1 MICYNSNNVYFKAV
15 TQAKLNL
22 SEKKDLNIME
32 DAEGD
37 VDMVLEEE
45 GAKIEEKERI
55 AKEELEKELR
65 QYRIKVRIKYYPKGR
80 GRLFIQNLHFCVSV
94 RDFPFLS
101 TLARIEKVE
110 RDYDKETA
118 KIYVQ
123 IN

>member
-1 MICYNSNNVYFKAV
+1 MKSVVIFLYPNPNFENFQAV

-65 QYRIKVRIKYYPKGR
+65 QYRIKVNRKIFTGKIFNRLKNLGR
-80 GRLFIQNLHFCVSV
+80 
-94 RDFPFLS
+94 
-101 TLARIEKVE
+101 
-110 RDYDKETA
+110 
-118 KIYVQ
+118 
-123 IN
+123 

>member
-1 MICYNSNNVYFKAV
+1 
-15 TQAKLNL
+15 
-22 SEKKDLNIME
+22 ME

-80 GRLFIQNLHFCVSV
+80 GCLFIQNLHFCVSV
-94 RDFPFLS
+94 RDFPSFVDITWIRL
-101 TLARIEKVE
+101 T
-110 RDYDKETA
+110 
-118 KIYVQ
+118 
-123 IN
+123 

>member
-1 MICYNSNNVYFKAV
+1 MICYNSNVDFQAV

-65 QYRIKVRIKYYPKGR
+65 QYRIKVRIKY
-80 GRLFIQNLHFCVSV
+80 
-94 RDFPFLS
+94 
-101 TLARIEKVE
+101 
-110 RDYDKETA
+110 
-118 KIYVQ
+118 
-123 IN
+123 

>member
-1 MICYNSNNVYFKAV
+1 MLLPYQSRLTLQQFLKSVVIFLYPNPNFENFQAV

-37 VDMVLEEE
+37 VDMVLEME

-65 QYRIKVRIKYYPKGR
+65 QYRIKVNR
-80 GRLFIQNLHFCVSV
+80 
-94 RDFPFLS
+94 
-101 TLARIEKVE
+101 
-110 RDYDKETA
+110 
-118 KIYVQ
+118 KIFTGK
-123 IN
+123 IFNR

>member
-1 MICYNSNNVYFKAV
+1 M
-15 TQAKLNL
+15 

-65 QYRIKVRIKYYPKGR
+65 QYRIKVRMKFLIK
-80 GRLFIQNLHFCVSV
+80 FF
-94 RDFPFLS
+94 
-101 TLARIEKVE
+101 
-110 RDYDKETA
+110 
-118 KIYVQ
+118 
-123 IN
+123 

>member
-1 MICYNSNNVYFKAV
+1 MNNSYNVHFQAV

-22 SEKKDLNIME
+22 SEKKDMNIME

-65 QYRIKVRIKYYPKGR
+65 QYRIKVRIKY
-80 GRLFIQNLHFCVSV
+80 
-94 RDFPFLS
+94 
-101 TLARIEKVE
+101 
-110 RDYDKETA
+110 
-118 KIYVQ
+118 
-123 IN
+123 

>member
-1 MICYNSNNVYFKAV
+1 M

-65 QYRIKVRIKYYPKGR
+65 QYRIKVGVKKI
-80 GRLFIQNLHFCVSV
+80 LFYQN
-94 RDFPFLS
+94 
-101 TLARIEKVE
+101 
-110 RDYDKETA
+110 
-118 KIYVQ
+118 
-123 IN
+123 

>member
-1 MICYNSNNVYFKAV
+1 M
-15 TQAKLNL
+15 NL

-65 QYRIKVRIKYYPKGR
+65 QYRIKVNRKFLTGKI
-80 GRLFIQNLHFCVSV
+80 IQKFRVM
-94 RDFPFLS
+94 
-101 TLARIEKVE
+101 
-110 RDYDKETA
+110 
-118 KIYVQ
+118 KI
-123 IN
+123 NGPMS

>member
-1 MICYNSNNVYFKAV
+1 
-15 TQAKLNL
+15 
-22 SEKKDLNIME
+22 ME

-80 GRLFIQNLHFCVSV
+80 GRLFIHNLHFCVSD
-94 RDFPFLS
+94 RDFSIFVDTSSNQPDSFDINFL
-101 TLARIEKVE
+101 
-110 RDYDKETA
+110 
-118 KIYVQ
+118 
-123 IN
+123 

>member
-1 MICYNSNNVYFKAV
+1 MKSVVIFLYPNPNFENFQAV

-37 VDMVLEEE
+37 VDMVLAEE

-65 QYRIKVRIKYYPKGR
+65 QYRIKVNR
-80 GRLFIQNLHFCVSV
+80 
-94 RDFPFLS
+94 
-101 TLARIEKVE
+101 
-110 RDYDKETA
+110 
-118 KIYVQ
+118 KIFTGK
-123 IN
+123 IFNR

>member
-1 MICYNSNNVYFKAV
+1 MKSVVIFLYPNPNFENFQAV

-65 QYRIKVRIKYYPKGR
+65 QYRIKVNRKIFTGKIFNRYTVC
-80 GRLFIQNLHFCVSV
+80 LI
-94 RDFPFLS
+94 
-101 TLARIEKVE
+101 LANSKMEIF
-110 RDYDKETA
+110 
-118 KIYVQ
+118 
-123 IN
+123 

>member
-1 MICYNSNNVYFKAV
+1 MKSVVIFLYPNPNFENFQAV

-37 VDMVLEEE
+37 VDMVLEME

-65 QYRIKVRIKYYPKGR
+65 QYRIKVNR
-80 GRLFIQNLHFCVSV
+80 
-94 RDFPFLS
+94 
-101 TLARIEKVE
+101 
-110 RDYDKETA
+110 
-118 KIYVQ
+118 KIF
-123 IN
+123 NR

>member
-1 MICYNSNNVYFKAV
+1 M
-15 TQAKLNL
+15 

-65 QYRIKVRIKYYPKGR
+65 QYRIKVLIKCYPKGR
-80 GRLFIQNLHFCVSV
+80 GRLFIQNLHFCALV
-94 RDFPFLS
+94 RDFPIFVDTSSNQVDINFL
-101 TLARIEKVE
+101 
-110 RDYDKETA
+110 
-118 KIYVQ
+118 
-123 IN
+123 

>member
-1 MICYNSNNVYFKAV
+1 MICYNSNNVDFQAV

-65 QYRIKVRIKYYPKGR
+65 QYRIKVCIK
-80 GRLFIQNLHFCVSV
+80 
-94 RDFPFLS
+94 
-101 TLARIEKVE
+101 
-110 RDYDKETA
+110 
-118 KIYVQ
+118 
-123 IN
+123 

>member
-1 MICYNSNNVYFKAV
+1 M

-65 QYRIKVRIKYYPKGR
+65 QYRIKVG
-80 GRLFIQNLHFCVSV
+80 
-94 RDFPFLS
+94 
-101 TLARIEKVE
+101 
-110 RDYDKETA
+110 
-118 KIYVQ
+118 VQ
-123 IN
+123 IFFIKNRNSRRPLGLT

>member
-1 MICYNSNNVYFKAV
+1 
-15 TQAKLNL
+15 
-22 SEKKDLNIME
+22 ME

-80 GRLFIQNLHFCVSV
+80 GLHPKFA
-94 RDFPFLS
+94 
-101 TLARIEKVE
+101 ARI
-110 RDYDKETA
+110 RWIRLT
-118 KIYVQ
+118 
-123 IN
+123 